1 MNREHSRLV
10 IAVMVIAAFIGFLM
24 AVLMG
29 MVAIE
34 SPEMAK
40 FVGACFGYLGGIVTP
55 IVMTYFRSNGEAK

>member
-1 MNREHSRLV
+1 MTPEHSRLI
-10 IAVMVIAAFIGFLM
+10 IAVLVLVSFLGFLA

-29 MVAIE
+29 MVNIE

-55 IVMTYFRSNGEAK
+55 IVMTYFRSD